1 MIMKTLWITTI
12 FCSLIAVPA
21 FSQASLTSED
31 LDKIRLI
38 VKDEVAVVKKEL
50 KQEIADSEARM
61 KDYVNVRFDSVD
73 KRFDS
78 VEKEILSVDKRVT
91 YGINVTYGLIALIV
105 VAIGIPQFISV
116 LQGRRQKEFEQK
128 LQDLYRKIEMLE
140 QQRIVSP

>member
-1 MIMKTLWITTI
+1 MKTLCITAI
-12 FCSLIAVPA
+12 LCSLIAVPA
-21 FSQASLTSED
+21 FSQVSLTSED

-38 VKDEVAVVKKEL
+38 VNDVVKE
-50 KQEIADSEARM
+50 EIAASEARM
-61 KDYVNVRFDSVD
+61 KDYVNIRFDSVD

-78 VEKEILSVDKRVT
+78 VEKEILSVDKRIT

>member
-1 MIMKTLWITTI
+1 MKTLWIITI

-38 VKDEVAVVKKEL
+38 VNDVVKE
-50 KQEIADSEARM
+50 EIAASEARM
-61 KDYVNVRFDSVD
+61 KDYVNIRFDSVD

-78 VEKEILSVDKRVT
+78 VEKEILSVDKRIT

-116 LQGRRQKEFEQK
+116 LQGRKQKEYEQK
-128 LQDLYRKIEMLE
+128 LEDLYRKIEMLE

>member
-1 MIMKTLWITTI
+1 MKTLCITAI
-12 FCSLIAVPA
+12 LCSLIAVPA
-21 FSQASLTSED
+21 FSQVSLTSED

-38 VKDEVAVVKKEL
+38 VNDVVKE
-50 KQEIADSEARM
+50 EIAASEARM
-61 KDYVNVRFDSVD
+61 KDYVNIRFDSVDKRFDSVD

-78 VEKEILSVDKRVT
+78 VEKEILSVDKRIT